1 MSHRINS
8 ANEDTTTEPIDVFP
22 EPTPN
27 PNSMKFV
34 VNRILVNE
42 AINFTD
48 SRSAERSPLA
58 AKIFGFPWSSGVYI
72 GPDFITITKQ
82 DWVDWETL
90 AEPLAG
96 LLREHFESGDPIL
109 SDIKPIEDHTD
120 ENEDDTAEVK
130 MIKQLIRD
138 EIRPAVAM
146 DGGDI
151 IFHKYENNNVYIY
164 MQGACA
170 GCPSSTLTL
179 KQGIETR
186 MKEVLPQI
194 NEVIAL

>member
-1 MSHRINS
+1 MSHDAKPN
-8 ANEDTTTEPIDVFP
+8 EPINVWP

-34 VNRILVNE
+34 VNRRLVSE
-42 AINFTD
+42 SVNFTD
-48 SRSAERSPLA
+48 SQSALRSPLA
-58 AKIFGFPWSSGVYI
+58 TKIFGFPWSSAVYI

-82 DWVDWETL
+82 DWVEWDML

-96 LLREHFESGDPIL
+96 LLKEHFESGDPIL
-109 SDIKPIEDHTD
+109 LDIPSVDANAADVSDETD
-120 ENEDDTAEVK
+120 EDSPEVRT
-130 MIKQLIRD
+130 IKRLIRE
-138 EIRPAVAM
+138 EIRPAVAT

-151 IFHKYENNNVYIY
+151 IFHKYENQNVYIY
-164 MQGACA
+164 MRGACS
-170 GCPSSTLTL
+170 GCPSSTMTL

>member
-1 MSHRINS
+1 MSIDAKQDLS
-8 ANEDTTTEPIDVFP
+8 KQTPIDVWP

-34 VNRILVNE
+34 VNRILVTTPVHF
-42 AINFTD
+42 AD
-48 SRSAERSPLA
+48 SQSALRSPLA
-58 AKIFGFPWSSGVYI
+58 TKVFGFPWAAAVSI
-72 GPDFITITKQ
+72 GPDFITISKQ
-82 DWVDWETL
+82 EWVDWEVL

-96 LLREHFESGDPIL
+96 LLREHFESGLPVLLETQVDTTP
-109 SDIKPIEDHTD
+109 TD
-120 ENEDDTAEVK
+120 EDDLNDSEEVRL
-130 MIKQLIRD
+130 IKRVIRD

-151 IFHKYENNNVYIY
+151 VFHKYENNNVYIY
-164 MQGACA
+164 MQGSCA
-170 GCPSSTLTL
+170 GCPSSTMTL

-194 NEVIAL
+194 QEVIALQ

>member
-1 MSHRINS
+1 MSH
-8 ANEDTTTEPIDVFP
+8 PIDVIEAIDVYP

-27 PNSMKFV
+27 PQSMKFV
-34 VNRILVNE
+34 VNRQLVE
-42 AINFTD
+42 SPINFTD
-48 SRSAERSPLA
+48 SREAERSPLA

-72 GPDFITITKQ
+72 GLNFITITKQ
-82 DWVDWETL
+82 DWVEWEML

-109 SDIKPIEDHTD
+109 LDLKSDQHVGSDENPDDTEDIKT
-120 ENEDDTAEVK
+120 
-130 MIKQLIRD
+130 IKRLIRE

-164 MQGACA
+164 MQGACS